1 MALLVKSRGVTLVF
15 WPNSPH
21 WPLSTMA
28 PNNPHTLDWL
38 YYDSL
43 YSPPVA
49 GERTGA
55 VVLWQPSH
63 HPSGCCTLVV
73 VEKGTPTSALLKVWT
88 PVRIGREFN
97 PEPPPLR
104 ISSTLISLRPLCG
117 ERGTHTHGRMDQ
129 CCSVYRLF
137 CKT

>member
-21 WPLSTMA
+21 WLLSIMA

-38 YYDSL
+38 YYD
-43 YSPPVA
+43 SPPVA

-88 PVRIGREFN
+88 PVRNSIRSRLHFVFQAH
-97 PEPPPLR
+97 
-104 ISSTLISLRPLCG
+104 SYHSDLCAASVVH
-117 ERGTHTHGRMDQ
+117 THTHGRMDQ